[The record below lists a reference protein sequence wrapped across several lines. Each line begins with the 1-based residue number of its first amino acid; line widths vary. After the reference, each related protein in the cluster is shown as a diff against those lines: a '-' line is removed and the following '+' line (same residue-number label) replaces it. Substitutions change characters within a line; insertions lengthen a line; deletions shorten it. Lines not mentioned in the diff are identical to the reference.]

1 MPGTIE
7 RYTTSLAAL
16 QVEREIAVRLIIISG
31 RSGSGKSTALNQLE
45 DEGFYC
51 IDNLPVSLLPS
62 LVEKTGGEEFSLF
75 QGIAVCIDARNA
87 WKDLKNF
94 RQILELLPSGV
105 ETQVLFLDAQ
115 EINLIQR
122 FGETRRRHPLSTES
136 IPLAEAIDKERE
148 LLEPISSSASLVLD
162 TSQMTVYEL
171 RDAIKQRLLG
181 SSIGTMSIFVQS
193 FGFKR
198 GVPSD
203 ADLVFD
209 VRMLPNPHWVK
220 ELRLK
225 TGLDAEVQQ
234 FLEAQPMTTELY
246 EDLCHYLD
254 SWLPRYREGNRSY
267 MNIALGCT
275 GGQHRSVYLANRLFQ
290 HYREQFPAI
299 HIRHRELQ

>member
-1 MPGTIE
+1 M
-7 RYTTSLAAL
+7 
-16 QVEREIAVRLIIISG
+16 RLIIISG
-31 RSGSGKSTALNQLE
+31 RSGSGKSTALHQLE

-51 IDNLPVSLLPS
+51 IDNLPVSLLPA
-62 LVEKTGGEEFSLF
+62 LVEKIGGEEFRVF

-87 WKDLKNF
+87 WKDLEDFQK
-94 RQILELLPSGV
+94 ILESLPQSV
-105 ETQVLFLDAQ
+105 NTQVLFLDAQ
-115 EINLIQR
+115 KINLLQR

-148 LLEPISSSASLVLD
+148 LLEPIYDSASLVLD

-181 SSIGTMSIFVQS
+181 TSIGSMSILIQS

-198 GVPSD
+198 GVPAD

-225 TGLDAEVQQ
+225 SGLDPEVQE
-234 FLEAQPMTTELY
+234 FLENQPMTRELIRDIRQY
-246 EDLCHYLD
+246 MDN
-254 SWLPRYREGNRSY
+254 WLPRYREGNRSY
-267 MNIALGCT
+267 MNISLGCT
-275 GGQHRSVYLANRLFQ
+275 GGQHRSVYLADQLFR
-290 HYREQFPAI
+290 YYKEQFPTI
-299 HIRHRELQ
+299 HVRHRELQQAA

>member
-1 MPGTIE
+1 M
-7 RYTTSLAAL
+7 
-16 QVEREIAVRLIIISG
+16 QFIIISG

-51 IDNLPVSLLPS
+51 IDNLPISLLPP
-62 LVEKTGGEEFSLF
+62 LIEKTGGDEFSIF

-87 WKDLKNF
+87 WKDLRKF
-94 RQILELLPSGV
+94 EAIIHSLPLSV

-115 EINLIQR
+115 EINLLQR
-122 FGETRRRHPLSTES
+122 FSETRRRHPLSTEF

-148 LLEPISSSASLVLD
+148 LLEPIYDCASLVLD
-162 TSQMTVYEL
+162 TSHMTVYDL

-181 SSIGTMSIFVQS
+181 SSVGSMAILLQS

-198 GVPSD
+198 GVPAD

-225 TGLDAEVQQ
+225 NGLDSEVQA
-234 FLEAQPMTTELY
+234 FLESQPMTEELFQ
-246 EDLCHYLD
+246 DICHYLD
-254 SWLPRYREGNRSY
+254 NWLPHYREGNRSY
-267 MNIALGCT
+267 MNITFGCT
-275 GGQHRSVYLANRLFQ
+275 GGQHRSVYLAERLFQ
-290 HYREQFPAI
+290 HYKGQLPAI
-299 HIRHRELQ
+299 NIRHRELQ